1 MQESPPWSLEG
12 FDDGWG
18 RSAWGR
24 VFGDQIDN
32 SYQAFADPNVDGRII
47 GVQAGLDIWRGNLIK
62 AKGHRDA
69 AGLYFAYGHSAADVN
84 GLVTNPAATGYMMTQ
99 TGSLDL
105 NGYSGGAYWTH
116 YGPSGW
122 YLDGVVQG
130 TAYTGTAT
138 TAVSSLSTTGSG
150 ILISLEG
157 GYPVPLQF
165 GPNFILEPQAQI
177 IWQHI
182 HFSEA
187 DDGVNSVDLGSTSGT
202 TGRLGLRGQ
211 WTIPGDNGLVW
222 QPYVRANIWRDWGG
236 DASTTFAGAPIAVPL
251 LEQATRLEFAGG
263 MTARVNSSLSFYAQG
278 GYQFAVGDTAG
289 GERQGVSGDLGL
301 RVTW

>member
-1 MQESPPWSLEG
+1 M
-12 FDDGWG
+12 
-18 RSAWGR
+18 
-24 VFGDQIDN
+24 
-32 SYQAFADPNVDGRII
+32 
-47 GVQAGLDIWRGNLIK
+47 
-62 AKGHRDA
+62 
-69 AGLYFAYGHSAADVN
+69 
-84 GLVTNPAATGYMMTQ
+84 
-99 TGSLDL
+99 
-105 NGYSGGAYWTH
+105 
-116 YGPSGW
+116 
-122 YLDGVVQG
+122 QG